1 MKNPNWKA
9 PDFENGS
16 FIEWVEYSPNSYA
29 NSIGRKMAI
38 AKKRPTQVSIDDIY
52 EYQDLRAKSLNEKKK
67 DLKFIDFFKSKYP
80 NTPID
85 FI

>member
-29 NSIGRKMAI
+29 NSIGRKMF
-38 AKKRPTQVSIDDIY
+38 
-52 EYQDLRAKSLNEKKK
+52 L
-67 DLKFIDFFKSKYP
+67 
-80 NTPID
+80 
-85 FI
+85 